1 MASMK
6 NQDEWTVAAYG
17 FGMERGAYLVF
28 DLIDEGVRGDALR
41 ELAMR
46 RIAQARER
54 YRAGLEAAERFGGLS
69 GPAVNKGNCS
79 LF

>member
-1 MASMK
+1 MK
-6 NQDEWTVAAYG
+6 NQDEWTGTAYSY
-17 FGMERGAYLVF
+17 GMERGAYLVF

-54 YRAGLEAAERFGGLS
+54 YRAGLEAAERFGGLTGS
-69 GPAVNKGNCS
+69 AVNKGNCS